1 MTKNR
6 ETVKPIE
13 FSLHAMQQMAERGTL
28 QDEVVQA
35 IREGKP
41 ERAKQE
47 RLMYRLNIEYNAVW
61 AGKHYAIKQVAPVVA
76 EEDDRIVVVTV
87 YTFFF

>member
-1 MTKNR
+1 M
-6 ETVKPIE
+6 KPIE
-13 FSLHAMQQMAERGTL
+13 FSLHAMQQMAERGTS
-28 QDEVVQA
+28 QEEVVRA
-35 IREGKP
+35 IREGKS

-47 RLMYRLNIEYNAVW
+47 RLMYRLNVEYNAVW
-61 AGKHYAIKQVAPVVA
+61 AGKHYGIKQVAPVVA